1 MKQKRINA
9 VAFWWTKSRGCIFN
23 VPQAGGFFT
32 CSFMNF
38 WVRFHTITTK
48 NKPEKIGAEQED
60 IMAEQ
65 QFIMTQKGYD
75 EAVERLKYLQTVKRQ
90 EIVER
95 IAEARSH
102 GDLSENAEYDAARN
116 EQAAN
121 EGEIVDLDYKIKNA
135 VILEVNSDT
144 SYVHIGS
151 KVTVYDEDMDEEET
165 YEITGS
171 TEANA
176 MENKISNESPVGA
189 ALLKHKV
196 GDKVKVVAP
205 EGEYYLVVKQIS

>member
-1 MKQKRINA
+1 MNDYA
-9 VAFWWTKSRGCIFN
+9 VAFGDPNSHGCIFN

-32 CSFMNF
+32 CSFVNF
-38 WVRFHTITTK
+38 WVRFHTIITK

-102 GDLSENAEYDAARN
+102 GDLSENAEYHSARD
-116 EQAAN
+116 EKAQLD
-121 EGEIVDLDYKIKNA
+121 GEALEIEAILKNCEIA
-135 VILEVNSDT
+135 VKKDSDT
-144 SYVHIGS
+144 IDVGTKFKY
-151 KVTVYDEDMDEEET
+151 YDVDMEEEYVFT
-165 YEITGS
+165 LVGTA
-171 TEANA
+171 EADYTKQ
-176 MENKISNESPVGA
+176 KISTDSPVGLA
-189 ALLKHKV
+189 VFGKKV
-196 GDKVKVVAP
+196 GDEITVKTP
-205 EGEYYLVVKQIS
+205 KGEEYQIKITEILD